1 MATATAKNTKPS
13 SGAAKPKAAAKKS
26 SDNKSTAKSSAAK
39 DSDDS
44 KSLTTTDHK
53 TIQKWVESRGGKPAT
68 VKGTDAND
76 ETGILRIDFPG
87 YSGKDSLEEISWEDF
102 FAKFDESNLEFLYQE
117 KTADGK
123 ESRFSKFV
131 SKK

>member
-1 MATATAKNTKPS
+1 MATATVKHTKQS
-13 SGAAKPKAAAKKS
+13 SETDKPKAKASAKKS
-26 SDNKSTAKSSAAK
+26 TTKTGAAK
-39 DSDDS
+39 DSGS
-44 KSLTTTDHK
+44 AKSLTTTDHK
-53 TIQKWVESRGGKPAT
+53 KIQKWVEARGGKPAT
-68 VKGTDAND
+68 VKGTEEKD

-87 YSGKDSLEEISWEDF
+87 YSGKDTLEEISWDDF

>member
-1 MATATAKNTKPS
+1 MATATVKHTKQS
-13 SGAAKPKAAAKKS
+13 SEADKQKAPAKKS
-26 SDNKSTAKSSAAK
+26 TTKTTTAKSTADA
-39 DSDDS
+39 

-53 TIQKWVESRGGKPAT
+53 KIQKWVEKRGGKPVT
-68 VKGTDAND
+68 VKGTESKD

-87 YSGKDSLEEISWEDF
+87 YTGKDTLEEISWDDF